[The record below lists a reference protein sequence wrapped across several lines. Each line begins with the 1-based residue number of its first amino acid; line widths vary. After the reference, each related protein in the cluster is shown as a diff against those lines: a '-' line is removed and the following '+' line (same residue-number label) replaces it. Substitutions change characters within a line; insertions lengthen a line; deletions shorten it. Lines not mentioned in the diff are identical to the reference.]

1 MLTVKMIFQTMQ
13 PETFLKPHP
22 AGAQS
27 SRGSLVQPVIGVY
40 FLTDFFDTLTIGLE
54 SVSGPNILS
63 VFEVDDQPAD
73 LSRPLLALG
82 GCRVSGCVWLAPLF
96 HLGIHIEQKY

>member
-1 MLTVKMIFQTMQ
+1 M
-13 PETFLKPHP
+13 
-22 AGAQS
+22 
-27 SRGSLVQPVIGVY
+27 VQPVIGVY
-40 FLTDFFDTLTIGLE
+40 FLTDFFDTLTIRLE

-82 GCRVSGCVWLAPLF
+82 GCRVSGCVWLALLL
-96 HLGIHIEQKY
+96 HLGIHIERKY

>member
-1 MLTVKMIFQTMQ
+1 M
-13 PETFLKPHP
+13 
-22 AGAQS
+22 
-27 SRGSLVQPVIGVY
+27 QPVIGVY
-40 FLTDFFDTLTIGLE
+40 FLTDFFDTLIVGLE

-82 GCRVSGCVWLAPLF
+82 GCRVSGRVWLALLL
-96 HLGIHIEQKY
+96 HLGIHVERKY